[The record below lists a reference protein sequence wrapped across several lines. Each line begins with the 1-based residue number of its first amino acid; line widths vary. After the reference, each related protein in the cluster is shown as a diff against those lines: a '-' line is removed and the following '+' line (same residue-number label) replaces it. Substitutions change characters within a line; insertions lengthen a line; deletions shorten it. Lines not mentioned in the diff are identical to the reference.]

1 MNSALK
7 FNGSK
12 EELSKI
18 FDLYKLNVL
27 DVQCFK
33 DGIINTSYCLKIGDG
48 SKLVLRVYQNDG
60 KGNDAIEKELDFMDE
75 MRNSGVPIPLIIAN
89 IFDKKLTIFKD
100 FVGREWR
107 AIVMAFA
114 QGRHLEPTDFE
125 IIPEFAAYQAKM
137 HLASSGLNKNS
148 ANPNFKDMIDWLDKE
163 FNETK
168 LKGLTEE
175 IFGEIEAI
183 YNKLKQDI
191 ELNLDDILALPCGYV
206 HLDYDSD
213 NVIVDNGKIKAI
225 LDFDDISKQPFIL
238 DTANSIWWW
247 LFKNKKEDYEK
258 ILNSY
263 FESYRKIRNITE
275 KEYKF
280 LSLFL
285 RMRNLTLMC
294 LLYVNISEEINYA
307 RINEGLAIDFC
318 FFVQYNICNGQK

>member
-7 FNGSK
+7 FNGSQ

-48 SKLVLRVYQNDG
+48 SKLVLRVYQNGG
-60 KGNDAIEKELDFMDE
+60 KSNDAIEKELNFMDE
-75 MRNSGVPIPLIIAN
+75 MRNSGVPIPPVMAN

-100 FVGREWR
+100 SIGREWR
-107 AIVMAFA
+107 AIIMAFA
-114 QGRHLEPTDFE
+114 QGRHLEPTDFA
-125 IIPEFAAYQAKM
+125 IIPELAMYQAKM
-137 HLASSGLNKNS
+137 HLVSSGLNKNS
-148 ANPNFKDMIDWLDKE
+148 ESPNFKAMVDWLDKE

-168 LKGLTEE
+168 SKGLAKEIFSKIEE
-175 IFGEIEAI
+175 I
-183 YNKLKQDI
+183 YNGLKQDI
-191 ELNLDDILALPCGYV
+191 ELNFDEILALPCGDV

-247 LFKNKKEDYEK
+247 LLKNKKENYEK

-263 FESYRKIRNITE
+263 FESYRKIRDITE

-294 LLYVNISEEINYA
+294 LLYANIPEKN
-307 RINEGLAIDFC
+307 RLRKN
-318 FFVQYNICNGQK
+318 K